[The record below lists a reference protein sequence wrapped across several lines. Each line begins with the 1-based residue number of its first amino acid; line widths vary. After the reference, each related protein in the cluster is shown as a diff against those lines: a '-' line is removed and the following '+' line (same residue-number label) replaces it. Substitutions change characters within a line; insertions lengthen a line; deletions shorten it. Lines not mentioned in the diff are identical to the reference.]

1 MPLRGAEL
9 ARMSGSR
16 INRGFFESPHP
27 ATYFFLAANMVIF
40 GLCANQAGTQQ
51 IPGALLFRNGAMY
64 AQAIER
70 QEYWRLVASGFL
82 HANLVHVASN
92 MLCLGLWGGH
102 LEKRIGT
109 AYFVLIYLAALV
121 AGAIVSNL
129 THTSPYLGVCAS
141 GAISGILG
149 ALLCLRIL
157 GKLDLPLN
165 FFVINIGLN
174 VAIAFTASRIDWAA
188 HAGGFVAGFAVCAG
202 LDLVEKANAT
212 LLRCKF
218 PEFAKLNLLLLAA
231 GLLLLVWL
239 TPPDWSLL
247 VAWLA
252 FCLFA
257 IKLADI
263 ALARTKGLAAVVVAL
278 ASANA
283 LLLYGLTLKLAPQGC
298 GGGVAPAFP
307 WMRDLL
313 VAICINPNAA
323 STVMALGAL
332 ALTLLL
338 YSQELQRGLKDIGFV
353 AAAMTGERRRRHG
366 I

>member
-1 MPLRGAEL
+1 
-9 ARMSGSR
+9 MSAS

-27 ATYFFLAANMVIF
+27 ATYFFLAANIVIF

-51 IPGALLFRNGAMY
+51 IPGGLLFRNGAMY
-64 AQAIER
+64 AQAIDR
-70 QEYWRLVASGFL
+70 HEYWRFVASGFL

-102 LEKRIGT
+102 LEKRVGT
-109 AYFVLIYLAALV
+109 AYFVLIYLGALV
-121 AGAIVSNL
+121 AGSIASNL
-129 THTSPYLGVCAS
+129 THTSPYLGVGAS

-157 GKLDLPLN
+157 RKLDLPLN

-174 VAIAFTASRIDWAA
+174 VAISFTASRIDWAA
-188 HAGGFVAGFAVCAG
+188 HAGGFVAGFAAVAG
-202 LDLVEKANAT
+202 LDLIEKANAS

-231 GLLLLVWL
+231 GLLLLLWIA
-239 TPPDWSLL
+239 PPDWLLL
-247 VAWLA
+247 VGWLA

-263 ALARTKGLAAVVVAL
+263 ALSRTKGLAAVVVGL

-298 GGGVAPAFP
+298 GGGFAPAFP
-307 WMRDLL
+307 RLRDLL
-313 VAICINPNAA
+313 VAICINPNTA

-338 YSQELQRGLKDIGFV
+338 YSQELQRGLQDVGFV
-353 AAAMTGERRRRHG
+353 SASMMGERKRRYG
-366 I
+366 L

>member
-1 MPLRGAEL
+1 
-9 ARMSGSR
+9 MSR
-16 INRGFFESPHP
+16 FQINRGFFESPHP
-27 ATYFFLAANMVIF
+27 ATYFLLTANIVIF
-40 GLCANQAGTQQ
+40 ALCVSQSGATAL
-51 IPGALLFRNGAMY
+51 PGALLFRNGAMY

-82 HANLVHVASN
+82 HANLLHIATN
-92 MLCLGLWGGH
+92 MICLALWGGH
-102 LEKRIGT
+102 LEKRVGT
-109 AYFVLIYLAALV
+109 AYFVLIYLGALV
-121 AGAIVSNL
+121 AGAIASNL
-129 THTSPYLGVCAS
+129 SHASPYLGVGAS

-188 HAGGFVAGFAVCAG
+188 HAGGFVAGFAACAG
-202 LDLVEKANAT
+202 LDLIEKANAY

-218 PEFAKLNLLLLAA
+218 PEFAKLNLLLLAF
-231 GLLLLVWL
+231 GFLFLVWL

-263 ALARTKGLAAVVVAL
+263 ALSRTKGLAAVVVAL

-298 GGGVAPAFP
+298 GGGLAPAFP
-307 WMRDLL
+307 RMRDLL
-313 VAICINPNAA
+313 VAICINPNTA

-353 AAAMTGERRRRHG
+353 SASMTGERKRRYG
-366 I
+366 L

>member
-1 MPLRGAEL
+1 
-9 ARMSGSR
+9 MSAS

-27 ATYFFLAANMVIF
+27 ATYFFLAANIVIF

-51 IPGALLFRNGAMY
+51 IPGGLLFRNGAMY
-64 AQAIER
+64 AQAIDR
-70 QEYWRLVASGFL
+70 HEYWRLVASGFL

-102 LEKRIGT
+102 LEKRVGT

-121 AGAIVSNL
+121 AGSIVSNL
-129 THTSPYLGVCAS
+129 THTSPYLGVGAS

-149 ALLCLRIL
+149 ALLCLRL
-157 GKLDLPLN
+157 LAKLDLPLN

-188 HAGGFVAGFAVCAG
+188 HAGGFVAGFAACVG
-202 LDLVEKANAT
+202 LDLIEKANAY

-231 GLLLLVWL
+231 GMLLLLWI

-247 VAWLA
+247 FAWLA

-263 ALARTKGLAAVVVAL
+263 ALSRTKGLAAVVVAL

-298 GGGVAPAFP
+298 GGGFAPAFP
-307 WMRDLL
+307 RMRDLL
-313 VAICINPNAA
+313 VAICTNPNAA

-338 YSQELQRGLKDIGFV
+338 YSLELQRGLQDVGFV
-353 AAAMTGERRRRHG
+353 SASMTGERRRRYG
-366 I
+366 L

>member
-102 LEKRIGT
+102 LEKRVGT
-109 AYFVLIYLAALV
+109 AYFVLIYLGALV
-121 AGAIVSNL
+121 TGAIASNL
-129 THTSPYLGVCAS
+129 SHTSPYLGVGAS

-174 VAIAFTASRIDWAA
+174 IAMGFTARNIDWAA
-188 HAGGFVAGFAVCAG
+188 HAGGFVAGFAACAG
-202 LDLVEKANAT
+202 LDLVEKANAY

-218 PEFAKLNLLLLAA
+218 PEFIKLNVLLLAVGWFVFTWITPPA
-231 GLLLLVWL
+231 WPLLL
-239 TPPDWSLL
+239 
-247 VAWLA
+247 AWLA

-257 IKLADI
+257 IKLTDI
-263 ALARTKGLAAVVVAL
+263 ALSRAKGLAVVVVGL

-283 LLLYGLTLKLAPQGC
+283 HCY
-298 GGGVAPAFP
+298 
-307 WMRDLL
+307 
-313 VAICINPNAA
+313 
-323 STVMALGAL
+323 TV
-332 ALTLLL
+332 
-338 YSQELQRGLKDIGFV
+338 
-353 AAAMTGERRRRHG
+353 
-366 I
+366 

>member
-1 MPLRGAEL
+1 L
-9 ARMSGSR
+9 ARMSVS

-27 ATYFFLAANMVIF
+27 ATYFFLAANIVIF

-102 LEKRIGT
+102 LEKRVGT

-121 AGAIVSNL
+121 AGSIVSNL
-129 THTSPYLGVCAS
+129 THTSPYLGVGAS

-149 ALLCLRIL
+149 ALLCLRVL
-157 GKLDLPLN
+157 AKLDLPLN

-188 HAGGFVAGFAVCAG
+188 HAGGFVVGFAALAG
-202 LDLVEKANAT
+202 LDLVEKANAY

-218 PEFAKLNLLLLAA
+218 PEFAKLNLLLLAFGFLFLA
-231 GLLLLVWL
+231 WL
-239 TPPDWSLL
+239 TRVEWLL
-247 VAWLA
+247 WAAPVLCIGAV
-252 FCLFA
+252 
-257 IKLADI
+257 KVVDI
-263 ALARTKGLAAVVVAL
+263 ALSRTKGLAAVVIGL
-278 ASANA
+278 SIANAA
-283 LLLYGLTLKLAPQGC
+283 LLLALTAALAPRGC
-298 GGGVAPAFP
+298 GMSYAPAFP
-307 WMRDLL
+307 RMRDLL
-313 VAICINPNAA
+313 VAICTNVTAA
-323 STVMALGAL
+323 SIVMAVGAL

-338 YSQELQRGLKDIGFV
+338 YSLELQRGLKDIGFV
-353 AAAMTGERRRRHG
+353 SASMTGERKRRYG
-366 I
+366 L